1 MPNPR
6 YRPPLTTGV
15 AGTEVAG
22 VSFNDWHTNL
32 KSPSRTPLESPE
44 PSNGGRLLR
53 SEYTLART
61 TSSVIEAG
69 TNCLGF
75 SGQLTSR
82 RGPCKEVVLAAPPR
96 LGPGGRPVPPLSG
109 GHRHAHPIAELAA
122 GRRACVPD
130 RGHDSADRRALS
142 ASAARDD
149 WLSEHRL
156 NVGPQSPT
164 TAIPHEV
171 LHHRRSS
178 RRWSRVA
185 SPTPLRSSRPAKPLA
200 WAVSVPHA
208 CRVSHRWAR
217 RHQKGWRHAPQERTI
232 RRRLASHRS
241 RCRALWGF
249 LAYGPGHTRR
259 CQEWRTHAA
268 RVARRRT
275 DGPGPLLRFRP
286 RQAFHEGGAR

>member
-15 AGTEVAG
+15 GGTEVAG

-130 RGHDSADRRALS
+130 RAMRCLKRRLSDIVYRQMLDDAIARSVTASGTGPGGQRDNDSYS
-142 ASAARDD
+142 SAAG
-149 WLSEHRL
+149 SQ
-156 NVGPQSPT
+156 PQTSSSDKPHPSPSTTKPRT
-164 TAIPHEV
+164 TAG
-171 LHHRRSS
+171 
-178 RRWSRVA
+178 
-185 SPTPLRSSRPAKPLA
+185 KP
-200 WAVSVPHA
+200 
-208 CRVSHRWAR
+208 
-217 RHQKGWRHAPQERTI
+217 
-232 RRRLASHRS
+232 
-241 RCRALWGF
+241 
-249 LAYGPGHTRR
+249 
-259 CQEWRTHAA
+259 
-268 RVARRRT
+268 
-275 DGPGPLLRFRP
+275 
-286 RQAFHEGGAR
+286 

>member
-15 AGTEVAG
+15 GGTEVAG

-96 LGPGGRPVPPLSG
+96 PGPGGRPVPPLSG

-142 ASAARDD
+142 VSSKGRLALGASAQCWTPVTNDCD
-149 WLSEHRL
+149 
-156 NVGPQSPT
+156 PT
-164 TAIPHEV
+164 
-171 LHHRRSS
+171 RSAAP
-178 RRWSRVA
+178 WSRVA

-275 DGPGPLLRFRP
+275 DGPGPLLRFCP
-286 RQAFHEGGAR
+286 RQAFH